1 MGRLPGF
8 DYKRPFFYMVTLKR
22 ARVLPGAAPAAPTR
36 VLQGAASA
44 APARVLQGA
53 APAAPARVLQG
64 AAPAAPALPFCTIS
78 DDGRVV
84 PNAITEAFEAA
95 IGEWAEFWR
104 SVESVSPHVIMPDH
118 LHLLIKLAAVEKA
131 VSLAVVVGDLKKRL
145 NRAYWAAAGA
155 QSPASAGL
163 CKTPVLQGA
172 SPAAPARVLQGAAPA
187 APTRVLQGAAP
198 AAPAQVLQGAAS
210 AAPTRVLQGAASA
223 APIIAPDWH
232 DWIVKKQ
239 GQLAAFRKYIL
250 ENPPRHALRR
260 ANRQYFTRARQI
272 TFQGTRYWAFGNEAL
287 LELPVIVAIKGHRRP
302 AAACAPCRD
311 AKQRGVLQ
319 GAAPAAP
326 TRVLQG
332 AAPAAPTR
340 VLQGAAPAAPATA
353 PALLAAAARIG
364 PGGAGLSTFLSP
376 LEKEAGNAIVKAGGA
391 LIVLSMQGFGERWHP
406 GEKQERLCAAGRML
420 YLSPYEPQ
428 GAKLNKR
435 EMHIRAHALVDWSLE
450 HSHYHLEAWP

>member
-22 ARVLPGAAPAAPTR
+22 APVLPG
-36 VLQGAASA
+36 VASA
-44 APARVLQGA
+44 APV
-53 APAAPARVLQG
+53 
-64 AAPAAPALPFCTIS
+64 LPFCAIS

-84 PNAITEAFEAA
+84 PNAATEVFEEA

-145 NRAYWAAAGA
+145 NRAYGAAAGA
-155 QSPASAGL
+155 MSPAGAGL
-163 CKTPVLQGA
+163 CKTPVL
-172 SPAAPARVLQGAAPA
+172 PGAASA
-187 APTRVLQGAAP
+187 APTP
-198 AAPAQVLQGAAS
+198 VLQGAAS
-210 AAPTRVLQGAASA
+210 AAPT
-223 APIIAPDWH
+223 IAPEWH

-260 ANRQYFTRARQI
+260 ANRQYFTKARQI
-272 TFQGTRYWAFGNEAL
+272 TFQGTRYWAFGNEAR

-319 GAAPAAP
+319 GGASAPPAGAGEMSPAGAGLCKTAA
-326 TRVLQG
+326 
-332 AAPAAPTR
+332 
-340 VLQGAAPAAPATA
+340 
-353 PALLAAAARIG
+353 ALLAAASRIG

-428 GAKLNKR
+428 GAKLDKR
-435 EMHIRAHALVDWSLE
+435 EMHIRAHALVDWALG
-450 HSHYHLEAWP
+450 HSHDHLEAWP